1 MDSRAITAW
10 IAAAMLLAQASL
22 ELFAVSR
29 HTLRESHIVLGRIL
43 LPLTFAHAG
52 LSMKSVSMKSDNMAE
67 LWLAPAAL
75 LLGCSGAAWDRAD
88 PSIQSTGSFR
98 RVHLAVGLGILSLA
112 SGHALLIRK

>member
-52 LSMKSVSMKSDNMAE
+52 LSMKSVSMKSDNMAG
-67 LWLAPAAL
+67 LWLAAARYCWGVPE
-75 LLGCSGAAWDRAD
+75 LLGIALIRPSEVRAPLGEFTCQRDRAFSLL
-88 PSIQSTGSFR
+88 PACVR
-98 RVHLAVGLGILSLA
+98 R
-112 SGHALLIRK
+112 